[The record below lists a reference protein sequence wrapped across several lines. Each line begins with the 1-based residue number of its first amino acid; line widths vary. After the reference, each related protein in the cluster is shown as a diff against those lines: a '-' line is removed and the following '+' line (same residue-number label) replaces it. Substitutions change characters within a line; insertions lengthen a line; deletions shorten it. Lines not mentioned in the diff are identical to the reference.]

1 MFMILLI
8 IMMLMTVMMV
18 TIVRQCDNVTMW
30 QLWVVTRA
38 YARQEPSW
46 NENVYRFEQ
55 VGHNDVEEELN
66 DVDDEDDGHHRAL
79 QVAVLKEE
87 LLGDKGY
94 EDIHCQVDLDDNDH
108 ADDYADDVDGEDDDG
123 ADYVSQEK
131 DLACQELLCPLGW
144 QWSSQREECSLKKGD
159 PS

>member
-94 EDIHCQVDLDDNDH
+94 EDIHCQVDSDADDH
-108 ADDYADDVDGEDDDG
+108 ADYYADDVDGEDDDG
-123 ADYVSQEK
+123 ADYVFRRRILPAKSCSAHWVGNGVHKEK
-131 DLACQELLCPLGW
+131 NAL
-144 QWSSQREECSLKKGD
+144 
-159 PS
+159 

>member
-1 MFMILLI
+1 MLLI
-8 IMMLMTVMMV
+8 FMVLMTLMMV
-18 TIVRQCDNVTMW
+18 MLI
-30 QLWVVTRA
+30 VTRA

-66 DVDDEDDGHHRAL
+66 DVDDEYDGHHRAL

-94 EDIHCQVDLDDNDH
+94 EDIHCQVDSDADDH
-108 ADDYADDVDGEDDDG
+108 ADYYADDVDG
-123 ADYVSQEK
+123 ADYVFRRRILPAKSCSAHWAGNGVHKEK
-131 DLACQELLCPLGW
+131 NAL
-144 QWSSQREECSLKKGD
+144 
-159 PS
+159 

>member
-1 MFMILLI
+1 MLLI
-8 IMMLMTVMMV
+8 FMVLMTLMMV
-18 TIVRQCDNVTMW
+18 MLI
-30 QLWVVTRA
+30 VTRA

-66 DVDDEDDGHHRAL
+66 DVDDEYDGHHRAL

-94 EDIHCQVDLDDNDH
+94 EDIHCQVDSDADDH
-108 ADDYADDVDGEDDDG
+108 ADYYADDVDGEDDDG
-123 ADYVSQEK
+123 ADYVNVFRRRILPAKSCSAHWAGNGVHKEK
-131 DLACQELLCPLGW
+131 NAL
-144 QWSSQREECSLKKGD
+144 
-159 PS
+159 

>member
-1 MFMILLI
+1 MLLI
-8 IMMLMTVMMV
+8 FMVLMMLMTLMMV
-18 TIVRQCDNVTMW
+18 MLI
-30 QLWVVTRA
+30 VTRA

-94 EDIHCQVDLDDNDH
+94 EDIHCQVDSDADDH
-108 ADDYADDVDGEDDDG
+108 ADYYADDVDGEDDDG
-123 ADYVSQEK
+123 ADYVFRRRILPAKSCSAHWAGNGVHKEK
-131 DLACQELLCPLGW
+131 NAL
-144 QWSSQREECSLKKGD
+144 
-159 PS
+159 